1 MHTNTYLYVGM
12 CVYVN
17 QHIGFNFS
25 TLTRTAN
32 GRKKSKQ
39 KKNKKRYNNNSNTVY
54 VDICIR
60 VARRVIHIN
69 VIIYLTLKTAKFK
82 AS

>member
-17 QHIGFNFS
+17 QHIGFNSS

-32 GRKKSKQ
+32 GRKKVKKKQ
-39 KKNKKRYNNNSNTVY
+39 KRYNNNSNTVY
-54 VDICIR
+54 VGICIR